1 MAQLNFIFHYSNFLV
16 YQIESDGNQVWQR
29 IFQESRACVRYES
42 SKGKRVRVPHTIP
55 VQIKNCLVLRLDF
68 DISLSWTFFC

>member
-1 MAQLNFIFHYSNFLV
+1 MAQLNFIFHHSNFLV
-16 YQIESDGNQVWQR
+16 CQIESDGNQVWQR

-42 SKGKRVRVPHTIP
+42 SKGKRVRVPHTMR

-68 DISLSWTFFC
+68 DINLSWTSF